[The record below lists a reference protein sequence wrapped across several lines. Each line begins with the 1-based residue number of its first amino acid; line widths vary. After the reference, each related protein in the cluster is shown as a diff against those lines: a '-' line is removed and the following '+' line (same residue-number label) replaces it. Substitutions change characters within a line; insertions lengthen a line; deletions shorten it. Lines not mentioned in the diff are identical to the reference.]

1 MQLYYANIRNY
12 IPNLNLFSH
21 FCREVSNPALQAKT
35 YGRWSWIMRSLRL
48 HYAFVTTEL
57 CSHFSWIVRFL
68 LQFHKAVKTSHG
80 KRCSRSLWMYSLQWF
95 VDAKFGMS
103 AYLCLYNSLGDIYNG
118 NTSKGGNNPEKGST
132 RHPITSLLEQFPK
145 IIWQAADFFQIY
157 SYFWCELQECV
168 PIDAQHQPAHNN
180 L

>member
-1 MQLYYANIRNY
+1 MQLYYANIVNY

-21 FCREVSNPALQAKT
+21 FYWEVSNPALQAKT

-57 CSHFSWIVRFL
+57 CSRFSWIVRFL
-68 LQFHKAVKTSHG
+68 LQYHKVVKPDMG
-80 KRCSRSLWMYSLQWF
+80 KGVPEVYGYILQWF
-95 VDAKFGMS
+95 VDAKFGMF

-118 NTSKGGNNPEKGST
+118 NTSKSGNNPEKGLAW
-132 RHPITSLLEQFPK
+132 HPITSLLEQFPK

-157 SYFWCELQECV
+157 S
-168 PIDAQHQPAHNN
+168 
-180 L
+180 